1 MPCDVFYASLCCIT
15 GFWCKP
21 KMKPVNLE
29 QTTTFR
35 TVVVPFFATALQ
47 FTTTAECGKVSKR
60 TNHLGGT
67 VGESVP
73 FEIDSQMCFDFG
85 RKRALNVRH
94 ISACSS
100 SQRQH
105 WFHHDDYTC
114 TFEFSRCDES
124 SAWNQ
129 FFAIFACMHLSG
141 QGKFGDLRQVQGGKN
156 AQTCGAT
163 QHVDQGENTLEIETI
178 WASNPSSGE
187 TMNPANSG

>member
-1 MPCDVFYASLCCIT
+1 MPCDVFFRIT
-15 GFWCKP
+15 GLWCKP

-35 TVVVPFFATALQ
+35 TIVVPFFATASQRLQ
-47 FTTTAECGKVSKR
+47 NAAKFPREQITLEAQFH
-60 TNHLGGT
+60 NT
-67 VGESVP
+67 VWESVP